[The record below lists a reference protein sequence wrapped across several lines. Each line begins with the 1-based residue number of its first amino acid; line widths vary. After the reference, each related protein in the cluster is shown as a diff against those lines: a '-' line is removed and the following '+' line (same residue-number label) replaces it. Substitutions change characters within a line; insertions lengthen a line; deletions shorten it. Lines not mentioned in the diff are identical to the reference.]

1 MSDRLVI
8 DSLDFIRNAGSRQGK
23 ISLIDFVRLHDLLF
37 DQEGE
42 LIYQISGRFDKNEKP
57 GLELEIQGKI
67 HLNCQRCLDKL
78 VHHIDLQ
85 TFLIL
90 AKNEEELDLID
101 EDDTIDAIL
110 AVPDLDVTHLIEDEI
125 ILSLSMASCHT
136 EGECSTLKLQS
147 AESDL
152 IDKTQSA
159 HPFAVLAALKKTN

>member
-8 DSLDFIRNAGSRQGK
+8 DSLDFVRNAGSRHGK
-23 ISLIDFVRLHDLLF
+23 IPLVELVRLHDLLF

-57 GLELEIQGKI
+57 GLYMEITGKI

-90 AKNEEELDLID
+90 AKNEAELDLID
-101 EDDTIDAIL
+101 EDDTVDAIL
-110 AVPDLDVTHLIEDEI
+110 AVPDLDVINLIEDEV
-125 ILSLSMASCHT
+125 ILSLSISSCHA
-136 EGECSTLKLQS
+136 EGECSALKLKT
-147 AESDL
+147 AENNL
-152 IDKTQSA
+152 IDKTPSA
-159 HPFAVLAALKKTN
+159 HPFAALATLKKTN

>member
-8 DSLDFIRNAGSRQGK
+8 DSLDFARNAGSRHGK
-23 ISLIDFVRLHDLLF
+23 ISLIDFTRLHDLLF

-42 LIYQISGRFDKNEKP
+42 LIYRISGRYDKNEKP
-57 GLELEIQGKI
+57 GLYIEITGKI
-67 HLNCQRCLDKL
+67 HLNCQRCLGKL

-90 AKNEEELDLID
+90 VKNEEELDLAD

-125 ILSLSMASCHT
+125 ILSLSIASCHA
-136 EGECSTLKLQS
+136 EGECSTLKLKS

-152 IDKTQSA
+152 TGKTQSA
-159 HPFAVLAALKKTN
+159 HPFAALAALKKTN

>member
-8 DSLDFIRNAGSRQGK
+8 DSLDFVRNAGSRHGK
-23 ISLIDFVRLHDLLF
+23 ISLVDFVRLHDLLF

-57 GLELEIQGKI
+57 GLYIEIRGKI
-67 HLNCQRCLDKL
+67 HLNCQRCLGKL

-90 AKNEEELDLID
+90 AKNDEELDLID
-101 EDDTIDAIL
+101 ENDMIDAIL

-125 ILSLSMASCHT
+125 ILSLSIASCHAV
-136 EGECSTLKLQS
+136 GECSTLKLKS
-147 AESDL
+147 AESVL
-152 IDKTQSA
+152 IDKTQST
-159 HPFAVLAALKKTN
+159 HPFAALATLKKTN